1 MQDNTYSGRKD
12 HKHQDGVALIL
23 RQEAAKALIGYDL
36 NGLRIIKA
44 RFKTACGKATIL
56 QVYAPTST
64 STNEEI
70 DNFYAKVGKKWE
82 TWRGV
87 IGKFGLGEPN
97 ERVERLLNFCLTNNL
112 KIMYSVFYQ
121 RKENRKWTW
130 ESPDGTTQKNMIDYI
145 MVNDH
150 WKNCVSSCCSFP
162 KMIRSSVSDCKCT
175 DQVKEN
181 ICRTNDDTERLKDEP
196 VRLEYEN
203 MLKKK
208 SAEIMCN

>member
-70 DNFYAKVGKKWE
+70 DNFYEELQAAIQNSPSNDMLVVMGDMNAKVGKKWE

-130 ESPDGTTQKNMIDYI
+130 ESPDGTTQK
-145 MVNDH
+145 
-150 WKNCVSSCCSFP
+150 
-162 KMIRSSVSDCKCT
+162 T
-175 DQVKEN
+175 
-181 ICRTNDDTERLKDEP
+181 
-196 VRLEYEN
+196 
-203 MLKKK
+203 
-208 SAEIMCN
+208 